1 MADLV
6 KKLQSDKG
14 PVQIDYNALANLPPR
29 VAPTAKTDDMTQPV
43 GVDAAGLLY
52 TAPGGS
58 GSGTAGADGGYY
70 APSVDADGTLRWT
83 ASKTGMPD
91 VSASN
96 IKGPKGDTGASGSD
110 GAKGDTGATPNLKI
124 GTVTT
129 LSAGSNATASI
140 TGTAEN
146 PLLNLGIPK
155 GADGSGGGSGTSGED
170 GGYYTPSVDTSGNLT
185 WTASKSDMPAVSGA
199 NIKGPKGDTG
209 PAGADGAKGDTG
221 PAGPK
226 GDTGDTGP
234 KGDTGAT
241 PNIRIGTVTTLD
253 AGSSAT
259 ASMTGTAES
268 PLLNLGIPRGADGAD
283 GSDAQGTTWVRIP
296 AGTLAGWD
304 GYSITANT
312 VLYFEKGSH
321 TLPLLELTG
330 LEDVTILAG
339 EAVLTCPDGFLKA
352 TNCPRLRMQGGTVTG
367 VGSAAKSDIA
377 AIQLLGDCSGFV
389 IDGVTVDGVTA
400 GTVASDGFIHAYGI
414 QINRLASTNAFGTT
428 GTIRDCRIANVAGT
442 DNGSTKA
449 DGDGIFIFAPP
460 YTESSAVV
468 WREPQIL
475 IEGCVFESCK
485 KRGVKATADGVT
497 VRNCRFS
504 GAFWYAAIDFQ
515 YGHGQAVDCII
526 ENTSDYTGGTVA
538 GITLTDGGVAV
549 RGCTIRC
556 PYSGGYQNGIRM
568 NPRLPA
574 SVVDAATAWPRCV
587 FDNCYF
593 DKVANAVNI
602 SASSDTTYPLRG
614 LEILNCR
621 FGLSNAANVV
631 SMGAMFSAVGTFRMV
646 DFRFDAG
653 STRADVKAVNSS
665 FSYPAASYTGTTD
678 CYELYSRYWSDAPI
692 AGNAAMPTSPNS
704 RILFSGNISGIFYKC
719 YTAHGS
725 EIWGS
730 KVTPADYTATLAK
743 QLLYN
748 SQIGDLYHG
757 STGTVYIC
765 TAAGTA
771 DSIGTWENL
780 STSTPAVYTD
790 GNEVAY

>member
-1 MADLV
+1 M
-6 KKLQSDKG
+6 
-14 PVQIDYNALANLPPR
+14 
-29 VAPTAKTDDMTQPV
+29 
-43 GVDAAGLLY
+43 
-52 TAPGGS
+52 
-58 GSGTAGADGGYY
+58 
-70 APSVDADGTLRWT
+70 
-83 ASKTGMPD
+83 
-91 VSASN
+91 
-96 IKGPKGDTGASGSD
+96 
-110 GAKGDTGATPNLKI
+110 
-124 GTVTT
+124 TT
-129 LSAGSNATASI
+129 LAAGSNATASI
-140 TGTAEN
+140 SGTAES

-155 GADGSGGGSGTSGED
+155 GADGSGGSGSGTAGED
-170 GGYYTPSVDTSGNLT
+170 GGYYAPSVDAEGNLT
-185 WTASKSDMPAVSGA
+185 WAASKSDMPAVAES
-199 NIKGPKGDTG
+199 NIRGPKGDTGETG
-209 PAGADGAKGDTG
+209 PAGADGAKGDTGDTG

-234 KGDTGAT
+234 AGPKGDTGAT
-241 PNIRIGTVTTLD
+241 PNIQIGTVTTLD

-268 PLLNLGIPRGADGAD
+268 PLLNLGIPRGADGAKGDTGETGPAGPKGDTGDTGPAGPKGDTGDTGPAGPKGDTGATPNIQIGTVTTLDAGSSATASMTGTAESPLLNLGIPKGVD

-296 AGTLAGWD
+296 AGTLSGWD

-321 TLPLLELTG
+321 TLPRLELTG

-352 TNCPRLRMQGGTVTG
+352 TNCKRLRMQGGTVTG
-367 VGSAAKSDIA
+367 VGSAPKDDIA

-389 IDGVTVDGVTA
+389 LDGVTVDGVTA
-400 GTVASDGFIHAYGI
+400 GTVASDGYIHAYGI
-414 QINRLASTNAFGTT
+414 HVLRAATGNAFCQN
-428 GTIRDCRIANVAGT
+428 GTISHCRIVNVAGT

-460 YTESSAVV
+460 YTDDDGAVV
-468 WREPQIL
+468 WRQPQIT
-475 IEGCVFESCK
+475 ISDCVFENCK

-497 VRNCRFS
+497 VQSCRFS
-504 GAFWYAAIDFQ
+504 GAFWCAAIDFQ

-538 GITLTDGGVAV
+538 GITLTDGGVTV

-574 SVVDAATAWPRCV
+574 SVVDAAEAWPRIVVDDCR
-587 FDNCYF
+587 FDR
-593 DKVANAVNI
+593 VANAVSI
-602 SASSDTTYPLRG
+602 SSSTDVTYTLRG

-621 FGLSNAANVV
+621 FGLSNTANVV

>member
-1 MADLV
+1 MDYI
-6 KKLQSDKG
+6 KKIQTSDG
-14 PVQIDYNALANLPPR
+14 PKAIDYNALANLPP
-29 VAPTAKTDDMTQPV
+29 
-43 GVDAAGLLY
+43 
-52 TAPGGS
+52 GGS
-58 GSGTAGADGGYY
+58 GSGTAGEDGGYY
-70 APSVDADGTLRWT
+70 APSVDTEGNLPWT
-83 ASKTGMPD
+83 AGKTGMPAVAESD
-91 VSASN
+91 
-96 IKGPKGDTGASGSD
+96 IKGPKGDT
-110 GAKGDTGATPNLKI
+110 
-124 GTVTT
+124 
-129 LSAGSNATASI
+129 
-140 TGTAEN
+140 
-146 PLLNLGIPK
+146 
-155 GADGSGGGSGTSGED
+155 
-170 GGYYTPSVDTSGNLT
+170 
-185 WTASKSDMPAVSGA
+185 
-199 NIKGPKGDTG
+199 GDTG
-209 PAGADGAKGDTG
+209 PAGADGAKGETG
-221 PAGPK
+221 PTGPK
-226 GDTGDTGP
+226 GDTGATGP

-268 PLLNLGIPRGADGAD
+268 PLLNLGIPKGADGAD

-296 AGTLAGWD
+296 AGTLSSWD

-312 VLYFEKGSH
+312 VLYFEKGIH
-321 TLPLLELTG
+321 TLPLLDITG
-330 LEDVTILAG
+330 LDDVTILAH
-339 EAVLTCPDGFLKA
+339 EATLTCAKGFLKA
-352 TNCPRLRMQGGTVTG
+352 TNCKRLRMQGGTVTG

-400 GTVASDGFIHAYGI
+400 GAVASDGFIHAYGI

-460 YTESSAVV
+460 YTDDDGAVV

-475 IEGCVFESCK
+475 IDGCVFENCK

-497 VRNCRFS
+497 VQSCRFS
-504 GAFWYAAIDFQ
+504 GAFWCAAIDFQ

-538 GITLTDGGVAV
+538 GITLTDGGVTV

-574 SVVDAATAWPRCV
+574 SVVDAATPWPRIVVDDCR
-587 FDNCYF
+587 FDR
-593 DKVANAVNI
+593 VANAVNI
-602 SASSDTTYPLRG
+602 SSSTDVTYTLRG

-621 FGLSNAANVV
+621 FGLSNTANVV

-665 FSYPAASYTGTTD
+665 FSYPAASFTGTTD

-757 STGTVYIC
+757 STGTVDIC

-780 STSTPAVYTD
+780 STSAPAAYTD

>member
-1 MADLV
+1 MADIV

-29 VAPTAKTDDMTQPV
+29 VAPTAKTDAMTQPV

-58 GSGTAGADGGYY
+58 GSGTAGEDGGYY
-70 APSVDADGTLRWT
+70 TPSVDAEGNLTWA

-155 GADGSGGGSGTSGED
+155 GADGSGGGSGTAGED
-170 GGYYTPSVDTSGNLT
+170 GGYYTPSVDTSGNLS
-185 WTASKSDMPAVSGA
+185 WAASKSDMPAVSSV

-221 PAGPK
+221 PTGPK

-241 PNIRIGTVTTLD
+241 PNIQVGTVTTLA

-268 PLLNLGIPRGADGAD
+268 PLLNLGIPKGAD

-296 AGTLAGWD
+296 AGTLSSWD
-304 GYSITANT
+304 AYAVTANT

-321 TLPLLELTG
+321 TLPLLDITG
-330 LEDVTILAG
+330 LDDVTILAH
-339 EAVLTCPDGFLKA
+339 EATLTCANGFLKA
-352 TNCPRLRMQGGTVTG
+352 TNCKRLRMQGGTVTG
-367 VGSAAKSDIA
+367 VGSASKDDIA

-389 IDGVTVDGVTA
+389 LDGVTVDGVTA

-468 WREPQIL
+468 WRQPQIT
-475 IEGCVFESCK
+475 ISDCVFENCK

-497 VRNCRFS
+497 VQSCRFS
-504 GAFWYAAIDFQ
+504 GAFWCAAIDFQ

-538 GITLTDGGVAV
+538 GITLTDGGVTV

-574 SVVDAATAWPRCV
+574 SVVDAAEAWPRIVVDDCR
-587 FDNCYF
+587 FDR
-593 DKVANAVNI
+593 VANAVSI
-602 SASSDTTYPLRG
+602 SSSTDVTYTLRG

-621 FGLSNAANVV
+621 FGLSNTANVV

-665 FSYPAASYTGTTD
+665 FSYPAASFTGTTD
-678 CYELYSRYWSDAPI
+678 CYELYSRYWIDAPM
-692 AGNAAMPTSPNS
+692 AGNATMPTSYHA
-704 RILFSGNISGIFYKC
+704 RIIFAGDLSGIRYKE

-725 EIWGS
+725 KIYG
-730 KVTPADYTATLAK
+730 TRDPNTTTATIAK

-748 SQIGDLYHG
+748 SKKGDLYTDTA
-757 STGTVYIC
+757 TGTIYRC
-765 TAAGTA
+765 TVAGTA
-771 DSIGTWENL
+771 DSIGTWED
-780 STSTPAVYTD
+780 TGAAAAYTD